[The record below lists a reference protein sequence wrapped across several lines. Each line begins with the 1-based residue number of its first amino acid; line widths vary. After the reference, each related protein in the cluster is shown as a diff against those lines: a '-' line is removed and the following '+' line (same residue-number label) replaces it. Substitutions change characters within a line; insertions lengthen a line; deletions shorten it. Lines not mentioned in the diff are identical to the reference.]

1 MVALAAAPGRPVPQA
16 DSPVNLGPW
25 DLAVA
30 VREVDLE
37 PSSETATVGHR

>member
-1 MVALAAAPGRPVPQA
+1 MALAVAPGRPVPQA
-16 DSPVNLGPW
+16 DGPVNLGPS
-25 DLAVA
+25 DLAVM